1 MQLPHDHHCPWRDL
15 AESMERRFGEI
26 IARQQAVI
34 EQQQAMIRDLENQLE
49 LARADKARMQTLETE
64 VAALPV

>member
-1 MQLPHDHHCPWRDL
+1 
-15 AESMERRFGEI
+15 MERRFGEI